1 MKYLVTPAPHKYS
14 KLSVNDMYMYTAFAL
29 AVCFLYGVIN
39 YGYQAFFVLLPCLG
53 TCVVLELIINSIQ
66 EKRFILKD
74 FSCLVS
80 GLVLT
85 CIMPI
90 NMPWY
95 LGIVAGA
102 ITVAAKYLFGGVGNN
117 IFNPAA
123 LSRSLIAC
131 LFADFAFD
139 LFGENPTVLQT
150 IISGDWANLNMDAAL
165 IGSVGGAIGTTCLAM
180 ILVAAIVLLVF
191 KVIHW
196 EQLLFSVAGY
206 VAIVWILLGAN
217 AILPMLTSGSFLFVT
232 VFMLSDP
239 TTSPYLFNSRCIY
252 ALLFGALA
260 ALMMANNI
268 LGESAVFFALLV
280 ANFLAPALDWVFS
293 LTKKGVKV

>member
-95 LGIVAGA
+95 LG
-102 ITVAAKYLFGGVGNN
+102 LWQEQSQLLPN
-117 IFNPAA
+117 I
-123 LSRSLIAC
+123 
-131 LFADFAFD
+131 
-139 LFGENPTVLQT
+139 
-150 IISGDWANLNMDAAL
+150 
-165 IGSVGGAIGTTCLAM
+165 CLAELET
-180 ILVAAIVLLVF
+180 ISSTLQHLVDL
-191 KVIHW
+191 
-196 EQLLFSVAGY
+196 
-206 VAIVWILLGAN
+206 
-217 AILPMLTSGSFLFVT
+217 
-232 VFMLSDP
+232 
-239 TTSPYLFNSRCIY
+239 
-252 ALLFGALA
+252 
-260 ALMMANNI
+260 
-268 LGESAVFFALLV
+268 
-280 ANFLAPALDWVFS
+280 
-293 LTKKGVKV
+293 